1 MNAIKN
7 LLYDIRIGRKWEKL
21 NKELYLQDI
30 RDFESAVNMSIK
42 AMKQDVK
49 ACKAYDKAIAR
60 ASRKLSSVRY

>member
-30 RDFESAVNMSIK
+30 QDFKNAVNMSIK

-49 ACKAYDKAIAR
+49 ACKAYNKAITR
-60 ASRKLSSVRY
+60 ANRKMQSVRL